1 MQFRTTGIMLLGA
14 MILPAPC
21 VAQTTPAQSAITRT
35 VVAATK
41 LPNLTA
47 APLHFKAVSFTLLD
61 IPLLLAYALSFGA
74 VVLVIEAVLVQ
85 PFEVKLSRWRPRAA

>member
-1 MQFRTTGIMLLGA
+1 MQFRTIGIMLLGA
-14 MILPAPC
+14 MVLPAPC

-47 APLHFKAVSFTLLD
+47 APLHFKAVSVTL
-61 IPLLLAYALSFGA
+61 
-74 VVLVIEAVLVQ
+74 Q
-85 PFEVKLSRWRPRAA
+85 PGEKSSVSA